1 MWPKVRC
8 VVLSL
13 AMASSAAHATA
24 LQLKDQL
31 TLQPAS
37 QMAAPATPPTT
48 QPTLDLSA
56 KADLPDADR
65 PLVIDYEWPGVRAP
79 RVSGVAYQR
88 FHDISAVAY
97 RTSVGTGLGLASMPG
112 LAVTQALVTREG
124 FHVSLYYVFAL
135 GEMELFAPREL
146 PDEQLDTNAD
156 RAIGIRM
163 GWKF

>member
-13 AMASSAAHATA
+13 AMATSAAHATA

-31 TLQPAS
+31 TLEPAIP
-37 QMAAPATPPTT
+37 AAPTTRPTT
-48 QPTLDLSA
+48 QPTLDLSSR
-56 KADLPDADR
+56 ADLADAR
-65 PLVIDYEWPGVRAP
+65 KPLVIDYEWPEERAP
-79 RVSGVAYQR
+79 RVSGLAYQR

-97 RTSVGTGLGLASMPG
+97 RTSLGTGLGLASMPG
-112 LAVTQALVTREG
+112 LTVTQALVTREG
-124 FHVSLYYVFAL
+124 FHLSLYYVFAL

-146 PDEQLDTNAD
+146 PDEQFDTNAD